1 MAWMNKNDG
10 SRKQV
15 SKYAEALLAHYS
27 QMLVRLS
34 QGPPERFRGKNEEI
48 GTGRSRCQSMPRPC
62 SPITVRCSSDCHK
75 GRPNGFEERMK
86 RSERE
91 EADAKSQGPPER
103 FRGKNEEIVTD
114 LLLLL
119 RPEYPMV
126 LNDDDLL
133 EMNLHLDE
141 RDGQVTGIV
150 DWADA
155 IVSPFGM
162 SLRRLETI
170 LGVQT
175 SSCWH
180 FHANHGFLRAQ
191 F

>member
-1 MAWMNKNDG
+1 
-10 SRKQV
+10 
-15 SKYAEALLAHYS
+15 
-27 QMLVRLS
+27 MLVRPS

-48 GTGRSRCQSMPRPC
+48 GTG
-62 SPITVRCSSDCHK
+62 
-75 GRPNGFEERMK
+75 
-86 RSERE
+86 
-91 EADAKSQGPPER
+91 
-103 FRGKNEEIVTD
+103 

-141 RDGQVTGIV
+141 RDGHVTGIV

-180 FHANHGFLRAQ
+180 FHANHGFLRALVRQ
-191 F
+191 TFHRIVGDVSDEHLQAMQVERQLGIFRTHAFDGRPEMEGSSTVAEGDPSLVCLEAWCLG